1 MTVDEW
7 LEVVIA
13 DAARRGLSQLRPM
26 LEALARATKALRE
39 ADFNPDAHDDD

>member
-7 LEVVIA
+7 VKVVIA
-13 DAARRGLSQLRPM
+13 DAERRGLPQLRPM

-39 ADFNPDAHDDD
+39 ADFNPDARDDD